1 MLYNGLLTFIYIYID
16 TFDDQVTCL
25 EISCKTLLVSCSKIK
40 APNKDSAPAGLPW
53 PNRSALRWTKRSM
66 LVHNSLLRSSMVDC
80 LRRFNRDVGWFSDQA
95 QLRILIHL
103 HLLGR
108 VELNRFRTDLTFK
121 SRIKLVSANLQ
132 LSILTS
138 DAKQQA
144 YKP

>member
-1 MLYNGLLTFIYIYID
+1 
-16 TFDDQVTCL
+16 
-25 EISCKTLLVSCSKIK
+25 
-40 APNKDSAPAGLPW
+40 
-53 PNRSALRWTKRSM
+53 
-66 LVHNSLLRSSMVDC
+66 MVDC